1 MNRPRVLL
9 ADDNELLAK
18 RVAEHL
24 ALSCDVVGIAH
35 DGRDLIAKALRLAP
49 DVIVA
54 DITMPI
60 LTGVEAAHQLRED
73 RLAARFV
80 FLTNHRED
88 EFVQACFEE
97 GAMGYVVKFHINADL
112 IAAIHSAMVGK
123 LFVSPSLSFNCS
135 EQAVALKDPGRGR

>member
-9 ADDNELLAK
+9 ADDNELMVK

-24 ALSCDVVGIAH
+24 ASSCDVVAVAH
-35 DGRDLIAKALRLAP
+35 DGRDLISKALRLTP

-54 DITMPI
+54 DITMPA
-60 LTGVEAAHQLRED
+60 LTGVEAARQLRED

-88 EFVQACFEE
+88 EFVRACLEE
-97 GAMGYVVKFHINADL
+97 GAAGYVVKFRMKSDL
-112 IAAIHSAMVGK
+112 IPAIHSAMAGK
-123 LFVSPSLSFNCS
+123 LFVSLGASRTGANGHLPKPHS
-135 EQAVALKDPGRGR
+135 D